1 MTWNVSNVG
10 AIADEAARAYG
21 VSLAAVGLLTT
32 ALFVTHLAVQLP
44 AGRACDRFGARRV
57 AFAALAAVCAG
68 NLLLLLDAGIALG
81 LAGRAVVGIGSGA
94 GFVAGADYARAANPS
109 PVVAGLY
116 GGATLV
122 GGGLATATVPQLVGA
137 LHWRA
142 PYVTALVAAIAT
154 AGALALA
161 PRLAVAARPRKRFV
175 FDPRLVRLGILSAGT
190 FGASV
195 VAANWIVPLLEHH
208 GTSRGPAAAIGA
220 LLLLGGLVTRPLG
233 GLVLRARFGAAN
245 TLIAAGTAGLA
256 VSLGL
261 LALPLPLPL
270 AALAALLGGLAAGF
284 PFAALFATAQRTV
297 PDAPGAAVGFVNAW
311 AILTILVGT
320 PLVGATFSLP
330 AGGRLGFGFLSAFSA
345 LTLLGIARVGATRE
359 D

>member
-1 MTWNVSNVG
+1 VTWNVSNVG
-10 AIADEAARAYG
+10 AVADEAAHAYG

-32 ALFVTHLAVQLP
+32 ALFLTHLAVQLP

-57 AFAALAAVCAG
+57 GFAALAAVCAG
-68 NLLLLLDAGIALG
+68 NLLLLL
-81 LAGRAVVGIGSGA
+81 
-94 GFVAGADYARAANPS
+94 
-109 PVVAGLY
+109 
-116 GGATLV
+116 
-122 GGGLATATVPQLVGA
+122 
-137 LHWRA
+137 
-142 PYVTALVAAIAT
+142 
-154 AGALALA
+154 
-161 PRLAVAARPRKRFV
+161 
-175 FDPRLVRLGILSAGT
+175 
-190 FGASV
+190 
-195 VAANWIVPLLEHH
+195 
-208 GTSRGPAAAIGA
+208 
-220 LLLLGGLVTRPLG
+220 
-233 GLVLRARFGAAN
+233 
-245 TLIAAGTAGLA
+245 TAGLA

-261 LALPLPLPL
+261 LALPIPLPL
-270 AALAALLGGLAAGF
+270 VALAALVGGLAAGF